1 MRYGNDE
8 ILFIF
13 LFWFSIFYFEKRIA
27 RFHIGALGH
36 GRGPIVWGGVKI
48 VSRRV
53 YKWEVFMLLNDFRS

>member
-1 MRYGNDE
+1 MMK
-8 ILFIF
+8 FF
-13 LFWFSIFYFEKRIA
+13 LFFYFGFQFFIFEKRIA